1 MNVWPNQTRISE
13 AFTRSTGDRSV
24 RGRGRCQPK
33 PLRTLP
39 CARFLPIIPVLI
51 RSRFSQRPHRLIVS
65 LKLACIFAVVCS
77 TDRGCSRSKGGSSAE
92 EPYGSWPWGI
102 ERTLTLGPLE
112 QGSPTDLGLLRRC
125 GTTKSW
131 PSQLGGAGDDEERR
145 QEEIG
150 AAPGGG
156 DWVERRQEEIGR
168 SSDGPAVVLPAP
180 VTVGARGLPRPP
192 RDFFFLELSPI
203 AGSRKCSIRSG
214 SSGRCSST

>member
-1 MNVWPNQTRISE
+1 
-13 AFTRSTGDRSV
+13 
-24 RGRGRCQPK
+24 
-33 PLRTLP
+33 
-39 CARFLPIIPVLI
+39 
-51 RSRFSQRPHRLIVS
+51 
-65 LKLACIFAVVCS
+65 
-77 TDRGCSRSKGGSSAE
+77 
-92 EPYGSWPWGI
+92 
-102 ERTLTLGPLE
+102 LGPLE

-192 RDFFFLELSPI
+192 RDFFFFRIVPYSWKPEVFDPFRILGPMLEHLVPRVWGPFRPLGLHDPFSGLGASAKRNESGARAPPI
-203 AGSRKCSIRSG
+203 SIG
-214 SSGRCSST
+214 AQLLMK